1 MSFSEKMLQ
10 SLADGDIDGADLLL
24 QQALIHD
31 DLAILIELGEILIER
46 GFLIEAKEVFL
57 HLQENSQEEADLVQI
72 YLAEIAI
79 EEEDFETAFS
89 LLDEIKET
97 SEYYPKALFE
107 MANAYQMIGFLEVSL
122 SKLQTLLALLPD
134 DPTVQFA
141 YAEIALL
148 AERDALAQNMYELL
162 LAAGFKEYSNVS
174 ILARLALTLAN
185 QGKFEEALTYY
196 QEAYQQKKS
205 VDVLLHLAR
214 LQVQLKENQSA
225 IQYYEELLEL
235 DPSQSDPYIELADIY
250 IQEQQPIQARDLL
263 LRAIKENP
271 YFVYF
276 YLHLAEVYQQLEDF
290 DNAQKYLEQ
299 ALNLGEEEDNVLTA
313 LTKNSFYLEDYQQAL
328 DYFAG
333 IENAYQ
339 GDLLWIVA
347 QCYNQLED
355 FEQAS
360 RYYELAKEELQTNS
374 AFLKDYVWFL
384 RDEGRIN
391 EALLLLQNYLS
402 QQPMHDESLHELY
415 DELSENQW

>member
-10 SLADGDIDGADLLL
+10 SLADGDIDGADLFL

-31 DLAILIELGEILIER
+31 DLAILLELGEILIER

-57 HLQENSQEEADLVQI
+57 HLQENGNEEADLVQI

-89 LLDEIKET
+89 LLDEIKEN
-97 SEYYPKALFE
+97 SPYYPRALFE

-122 SKLQTLLALLPD
+122 AKLQTLLSLLPD

-162 LAAGFKEYSNVS
+162 LAAGYKEYSNVS
-174 ILARLALTLAN
+174 IIARLALTLAN
-185 QGKFEEALTYY
+185 QGKFEEAVTYY
-196 QEAYQQKKS
+196 QQAYQQKKS

-214 LQVQLKENQSA
+214 LYVQLKENQSA
-225 IQYYEELLEL
+225 IPYYEELLEL
-235 DPSQSDPYIELADIY
+235 DPSQTEPFIELADVY
-250 IQEQQPIQARDLL
+250 IQEQQPLKARDRLL
-263 LRAIKENP
+263 QAIKENP
-271 YFVYF
+271 YYVYF
-276 YLHLAEVYQQLEDF
+276 YLHLAEVYQQLEDYEKAK
-290 DNAQKYLEQ
+290 DYLEQ
-299 ALNLGEEEDNVLTA
+299 ALNLGEEDDQVLAA
-313 LTKNSFYLEDYQQAL
+313 LTKNSFYLADYEQAL
-328 DYFAG
+328 SYFVE

-347 QCYNQLED
+347 RCYNQLEE

-360 RYYELAKEELQTNS
+360 RYYEMAKEELADS
-374 AFLKDYVWFL
+374 PAFLTDYVYFL

-391 EALLLLQNYLS
+391 DALTLLGAYLTNHS
-402 QQPMHDESLHELY
+402 VHDESLHALY